1 MELLSENALISPGGH
16 AYLYMKRGDD
26 ADKPV
31 LDSVADIRLR
41 VFDLSNQLVN
51 EDETQVILKTAQPLI
66 KDIVRQ
72 MVVGDKVRVW
82 GESYLRV
89 WEVELL
95 GFQTP
100 KPGEL
105 LATGPQKPEDNA
117 KPWIITKR
125 VKNERLQKDQMVH
138 VQIIRWKDKGE
149 QGLQFDT
156 SYDLLV
162 QVNKRV
168 LAKYYDLFL
177 DMGVG
182 ERARAW
188 HLNSWDPKDAVYD
201 IRIIDRYPQY
211 ETPEMFE
218 PSEPGVTRP
227 AYGVYKKLL
236 YRPPKAKP
244 IVEGP
249 YKSNPFEISMNCWNE
264 TTGELI
270 ATSDLTTFG
279 WSQGVTT
286 TFRLTSGLE
295 LWCDLVDFEDE
306 KFPEYRDDWQPNRCL
321 LKPDYDAY
329 QAEYDNKKANRPADI
344 VKRRHRGHVYH
355 RSDLSEHWRKVIDD
369 AAFGDVFMVWIS
381 SSITNEAAKRRDPD
395 EYESFRNTVCRVK
408 IDERVP
414 DRDELK

>member
-16 AYLYMKRGDD
+16 AYLYMKRGDG
-26 ADKPV
+26 ADKPM

-105 LATGPQKPEDNA
+105 LATGPQKPEDSA

-125 VKNERLQKDQMVH
+125 VNNERLQKDQMVH

-162 QVNKRV
+162 QVNKREI
-168 LAKYYDLFL
+168 
-177 DMGVG
+177 G
-182 ERARAW
+182 RA
-188 HLNSWDPKDAVYD
+188 
-201 IRIIDRYPQY
+201 
-211 ETPEMFE
+211 
-218 PSEPGVTRP
+218 
-227 AYGVYKKLL
+227 
-236 YRPPKAKP
+236 
-244 IVEGP
+244 
-249 YKSNPFEISMNCWNE
+249 
-264 TTGELI
+264 
-270 ATSDLTTFG
+270 
-279 WSQGVTT
+279 
-286 TFRLTSGLE
+286 
-295 LWCDLVDFEDE
+295 
-306 KFPEYRDDWQPNRCL
+306 
-321 LKPDYDAY
+321 
-329 QAEYDNKKANRPADI
+329 
-344 VKRRHRGHVYH
+344 HV
-355 RSDLSEHWRKVIDD
+355 
-369 AAFGDVFMVWIS
+369 
-381 SSITNEAAKRRDPD
+381 
-395 EYESFRNTVCRVK
+395 
-408 IDERVP
+408 
-414 DRDELK
+414 